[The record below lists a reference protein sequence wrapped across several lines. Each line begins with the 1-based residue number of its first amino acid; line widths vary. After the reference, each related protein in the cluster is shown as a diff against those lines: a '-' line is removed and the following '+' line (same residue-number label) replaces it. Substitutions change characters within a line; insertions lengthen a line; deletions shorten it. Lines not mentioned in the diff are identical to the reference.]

1 MTLDLFGSFKSGI
14 SWVLQR
20 QPTATTQPSERPQ
33 SRHDDR
39 DLTERDVAF
48 SYWAVRGPWH

>member
-1 MTLDLFGSFKSGI
+1 MTLDLIGSLKSGI

-33 SRHDDR
+33 SRDDDR
-39 DLTERDVAF
+39 DLTERDVEF